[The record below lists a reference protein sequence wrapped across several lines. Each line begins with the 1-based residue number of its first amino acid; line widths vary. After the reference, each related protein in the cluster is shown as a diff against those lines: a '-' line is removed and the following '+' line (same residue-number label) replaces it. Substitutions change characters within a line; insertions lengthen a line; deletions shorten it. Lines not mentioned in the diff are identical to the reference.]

1 MGAIMA
7 LSQIPN
13 RQSHPQSVP
22 NLALAQVTLEALLMP
37 TGTAEKRRLLV
48 ARDERQEKLDD
59 DPLGPAQGIV
69 NGLRLSVTLWSLIA
83 LVVLLMR

>member
-1 MGAIMA
+1 MA

-13 RQSHPQSVP
+13 RGTDPQSVA

-37 TGTAEKRRLLV
+37 NRKAEEGRLLMV
-48 ARDERQEKLDD
+48 LDERQEELDD
-59 DPLGPAQGIV
+59 DQLGPARGIV
-69 NGLRLSVTLWSLIA
+69 NGLRLSVTLWSFIA